1 MNPLLIAVTLATVLC
16 GPTLATQWYSPAP
29 PDWVRHLPS
38 GDQYQ
43 YFRGE
48 GEGPSQERAKAK
60 ARTDAVRKAV
70 MWQEGVTTTEMVDQV
85 KINQIEAI
93 VSELT
98 AAAPGTHLAGLEWV
112 DDYHEV
118 DEYQEPRPLVDAHGN
133 VVRDSWGLP
142 VTQGLT
148 THRTHHCYVLIR
160 LPKKGPGVMGQMA
173 RGTARRLDAVFHSA
187 LYPGWGQFRQQRET
201 EGTVY
206 LLAGTAFLGL
216 VVYSHLM
223 ADQYPYPP
231 PPGEQQWERRQDWA
245 KYRNA
250 SLGGYGLVWGVS
262 LVDAL
267 LFGRQAEEYRGLSLR
282 AGPQGVVLAAAI
294 RF

>member
-1 MNPLLIAVTLATVLC
+1 MNHLLISVTLATALC
-16 GPTLATQWYSPAP
+16 SPTLARTWYDPPP
-29 PDWVRHLPS
+29 PDWVQRLPS

-48 GEGPSQERAKAK
+48 GEDPSQERAKTK
-60 ARTDAVRKAV
+60 SRTDALRKAV

-98 AAAPGTHLAGLEWV
+98 ATTPGTQLSGLEWV

-148 THRTHHCYVLIR
+148 THRTHH
-160 LPKKGPGVMGQMA
+160 
-173 RGTARRLDAVFHSA
+173 S
-187 LYPGWGQFRQQRET
+187 
-201 EGTVY
+201 
-206 LLAGTAFLGL
+206 
-216 VVYSHLM
+216 
-223 ADQYPYPP
+223 
-231 PPGEQQWERRQDWA
+231 
-245 KYRNA
+245 
-250 SLGGYGLVWGVS
+250 
-262 LVDAL
+262 
-267 LFGRQAEEYRGLSLR
+267 
-282 AGPQGVVLAAAI
+282 
-294 RF
+294 